1 MASMDGGEMPVMIV
15 YYGAVPGRVNRQPGD
30 PPPCRGWYGRD
41 SRGQP
46 RSCEGGSGRATHAF
60 ADRLICPGRG
70 KHPPA
75 TRGGGRVFIDHGV
88 GLSSVLFRSV
98 RKFLTGST
106 SKSDKV
112 KGSLRRDDRA
122 FNSVAVSSAGAKI
135 SSVDSCA
142 PLIRMR

>member
-1 MASMDGGEMPVMIV
+1 MASMDGGEMPVYSYTMV
-15 YYGAVPGRVNRQPGD
+15 PSRAVSIGSRVIRRPAG
-30 PPPCRGWYGRD
+30 GEYGRD

-46 RSCEGGSGRATHAF
+46 RSCGDGSGRAPLAF